1 LPESIAE
8 VGWRA
13 LQTTERA
20 DPGTPRFLPSLAAFL
35 GDFLRYA
42 GSGAIVAGLLVAA
55 GAVFESLGLVLL
67 IPILGVVVGSGKSA
81 GAFRRIAAPLFQ
93 ATAAQSPF
101 ARLVLLLAIFGA
113 LMLVRAVVVTWRD
126 LRLAQLQIGFLEW
139 LRGGVADLLG
149 GARWDRLVRLR
160 HARITHLM
168 SGDIQRVSTGASF
181 LMQSAVSIVML
192 AMQCVV
198 ALWLAPALAAVAFAL
213 LLVIGLGLAPLV
225 RRALRLG
232 RYVTGANLS
241 LLDAATQ
248 FLGGLKLAISQNLQG
263 SFTREFRE
271 NLQELAKRQIQSL
284 RQRSYARLFLNLL
297 SAAVGAAIL
306 LIGFGWLH
314 EPAPVLITLLLIIS
328 RMSGPVGQLQQGLQ
342 QVALALPAYEKV
354 VELKSELAT
363 VGEPTPRVIAPF
375 PKGPVVFE
383 DVTFHHAPDT
393 SGGEGEGEVGGGVE
407 HLDFTLAPGE
417 FVGVSGPS
425 GAGKT
430 TLADLLVGLFPPQR
444 GRILVGGRLLEGDT
458 LAAWRAGVAYV
469 SQDPFLFHD
478 SVRRNLS
485 WANPAAT
492 EAEMWA
498 ALELTDAV
506 AVVRRMDLGLDAVVG
521 ERGALVSGGE
531 RQRIALARAILRRP
545 RLLILDEAAN
555 AIDVAAERAVM
566 ERIAALSPT
575 PTIVM
580 IAHRPESLAPC
591 HRVLRLEQG
600 RLLAEPSALAPPRHD

>member
-1 LPESIAE
+1 

-13 LQTTERA
+13 LETTERA
-20 DPGTPRFLPSLAAFL
+20 DQGTRFVPSLTAFL
-35 GDFLRYA
+35 GDFLRYT
-42 GSGAIVAGLLVAA
+42 GRGVLVAGLLVAA
-55 GAVFESLGLVLL
+55 GAVFECLGLVLL

-81 GAFRRIAAPLFQ
+81 GAFRRLAAPLFQ
-93 ATAAQSPF
+93 ATGAQSPF

-149 GARWDRLVRLR
+149 AARWDRLVRLR

-198 ALWLAPALAAVAFAL
+198 ALWLAPALATVAFAL
-213 LLVIGLGLAPLV
+213 LLVIGLGLAPMV
-225 RRALRLG
+225 RRAQRLG

-263 SFTREFRE
+263 SFTGEFRDS
-271 NLQELAKRQIQSL
+271 LQELASRQIQSL

-328 RMSGPVGQLQQGLQ
+328 RMAAPVGQLQQGLQ
-342 QVALALPAYEKV
+342 QVALALPAYEAV
-354 VELKSELAT
+354 VELKAELAT
-363 VGEPTPRVIAPF
+363 AAEPPPREITPF
-375 PKGPVVFE
+375 PEGPVVFE
-383 DVTFHHAPDT
+383 AVCFRHAPETGD
-393 SGGEGEGEVGGGVE
+393 GEAGGGVE
-407 HLDFTLAPGE
+407 AIDFILEPGE
-417 FVGVSGPS
+417 FVGLSGPS

-430 TLADLLVGLFPPQR
+430 TFADLLVGLFPPQR
-444 GRILVGGRLLEGDT
+444 GRILVGGRPLEGDT

-492 EAEMWA
+492 EAQMWA
-498 ALELTDAV
+498 ALELTDAA
-506 AVVRRMDLGLDAVVG
+506 AVVRRMDLGLDAIVG

-555 AIDVAAERAVM
+555 AIDVAAERAVI

-591 HRVLRLEQG
+591 DRVLRLEDG
-600 RLLAEPSALAPPRHD
+600 RLVAKPSALDPPGHD